1 MVKKDSRISNNAPT
15 LQDLERFRFNPSKE
29 IKKPES
35 ILSLNGVSL
44 CTPGNISNI
53 QGQAKSAKSSVM
65 GAAMAAMLRALTG
78 KKPDNFLETLGFTS
92 DLTANTAKDQK
103 VILHFDTEQ
112 SSYHHYKLAMDILK
126 RSDIDKKEASN
137 IPFYSYS
144 LVCIDLMHRQS
155 LIEKKIEELEKKGNH
170 LACLMLDGVAD
181 LVSDPNNADESFAVV
196 AWLHGLAE
204 SKQCAV
210 ITIVHENPGDAG
222 KARGH
227 LGSQIQRKS
236 ETNLR
241 VAKAGDKPDAISYIT
256 IERARGANL
265 PGDHKIPISW
275 CKKSERHLLHDP
287 KRSEAKTN
295 STPNESNS
303 DSKLTKSDRE
313 LKTWLEQKLKT
324 PLTHKELKI
333 LVEEKIQCGARTAIT
348 RINEWT
354 NRGWIYKLNPN
365 NKQTPYCVGPAPK
378 AETC

>member
-1 MVKKDSRISNNAPT
+1 MLKKDNRISNNAPT

-65 GAAMAAMLRALTG
+65 GAAVAAILRALTD
-78 KKPDNFLETLGFTS
+78 KKPDEFLETLGFTS
-92 DLTANTAKDQK
+92 ELAANTPKNQK

-112 SSYHHYKLAMDILK
+112 SSYHHHKLAMDILK
-126 RSDIDKKEASN
+126 RADIDKKEASN

-155 LIEKKIEELEKKGNH
+155 LIEKKIEELEEKGNR

-204 SKQCAV
+204 SKKCAV
-210 ITIVHENPGDAG
+210 ITILHENPGDAG

-275 CKKSERHLLHDP
+275 CKKSERHLLHDR
-287 KRSEAKTN
+287 KKSEAKTN
-295 STPNESNS
+295 AAPSESNS

-313 LKTWLEQKLKT
+313 LKAWLEQKLKT
-324 PLTHKELKI
+324 PVSHKVLKD
-333 LVEEKIQCGARTAIT
+333 LVKEKIRCAPRTAIT
-348 RINEWT
+348 KINDWT
-354 NRGWIYKLNPN
+354 KRGWIHKLNPD
-365 NKQTPYCVGPAPK
+365 NKQSPYTAGSASK
-378 AETC
+378 NS